1 MAITIQN
8 LIDKHSIASK
18 ALEEYSSSMA
28 DKLATG
34 NFNNSIIHKFNVM
47 SSWMTFLKEK
57 LTPVVTIQGV
67 SPNSIII
74 PGAPIVTN
82 QETFG
87 QKLTIGIENN
97 LGRYVTIF
105 ATPHYGGAMF
115 GGSAGFLDTVSS
127 AQERF
132 RYASSLV
139 DHDYI
144 DDLNIN
150 RGKFSIKLKNA
161 TEYEITFPKTSDFN
175 GQGVVYSPNVVNFI
189 NGSLEDTYSTKVNK
203 GVNEVNS
210 GTLITNESKNSYN
223 EILEKIAIE
232 LKISY

>member
-105 ATPHYGGAMF
+105 ATPHYGGPAYV
-115 GGSAGFLDTVSS
+115 GPAGLLDTASS

>member
-67 SPNSIII
+67 SPIFTI

-105 ATPHYGGAMF
+105 ATSYYGG
-115 GGSAGFLDTVSS
+115 V
-127 AQERF
+127 
-132 RYASSLV
+132 ASSVQEMFLSFSSMV
-139 DHDYI
+139 NHDYI

-175 GQGVVYSPNVVNFI
+175 GQSLVYSPNVENFNYNPLQYSAADI
-189 NGSLEDTYSTKVNK
+189 DNYSTKVNK

>member
-47 SSWMTFLKEK
+47 SSWMTFLKER

-67 SPNSIII
+67 SPNNIII

-105 ATPHYGGAMF
+105 ATPYYGGN
-115 GGSAGFLDTVSS
+115 
-127 AQERF
+127 AQETF
-132 RYASSLV
+132 LNLSSIV
-139 DHDYI
+139 NHDYI
-144 DDLNIN
+144 DNLNIN

-161 TEYEITFPKTSDFN
+161 TEYEIIFPKTSDFN
-175 GQGVVYSPNVVNFI
+175 GQSIVYSPNVVNFTS
-189 NGSLEDTYSTKVNK
+189 GSLEDTYSTKVNK

-223 EILEKIAIE
+223 ELLEKIAIE

>member
-57 LTPVVTIQGV
+57 LTPVAAIQGV
-67 SPNSIII
+67 SPIFIL
-74 PGAPIVTN
+74 PGAPLVTN
-82 QETFG
+82 QTTFG

-97 LGRYVTIF
+97 SGRYVTIF
-105 ATPHYGGAMF
+105 ATCYYGGIA
-115 GGSAGFLDTVSS
+115 GSPQDLFFTL
-127 AQERF
+127 
-132 RYASSLV
+132 SSLATP
-139 DHDYI
+139 DYI
-144 DDLNIN
+144 DDLGIN
-150 RGKFSIKLKNA
+150 RGKFSIRRKQSSGSNSL
-161 TEYEITFPKTSDFN
+161 EYEIIFPKTSDFN
-175 GQGVVYSPNVVNFI
+175 GQSVVYSPNVVSFVYNPHLYSAADI
-189 NGSLEDTYSTKVNK
+189 DNYSTKVNK

>member
-67 SPNSIII
+67 SPNNIII

-82 QETFG
+82 QEIFG

-105 ATPHYGGAMF
+105 ATPYYGGTA
-115 GGSAGFLDTVSS
+115 SS
-127 AQERF
+127 ANEIF
-132 RYASSLV
+132 LSLSSAV
-139 DHDYI
+139 SHDYI

-175 GQGVVYSPNVVNFI
+175 GQSIVYSPNVVNFTSG
-189 NGSLEDTYSTKVNK
+189 NLEDTYSTKVNK

>member
-67 SPNSIII
+67 SPIFTI

-105 ATPHYGGAMF
+105 ATSYYGG
-115 GGSAGFLDTVSS
+115 V
-127 AQERF
+127 
-132 RYASSLV
+132 ASSVQEMFLSFSSMV
-139 DHDYI
+139 NHDYI

-175 GQGVVYSPNVVNFI
+175 GQSVVYSPNVVNFTS
-189 NGSLEDTYSTKVNK
+189 GSLEDTYSTKVNK

>member
-57 LTPVVTIQGV
+57 LTPVVAIQGV
-67 SPNSIII
+67 SPNNIII
-74 PGAPIVTN
+74 PSAPIVTN
-82 QETFG
+82 QETSG

-105 ATPHYGGAMF
+105 ATSYY
-115 GGSAGFLDTVSS
+115 GGSASS
-127 AQERF
+127 AQELF
-132 RYASSLV
+132 LNFSSMV
-139 DHDYI
+139 NHDYI

-175 GQGVVYSPNVVNFI
+175 GQSVVYSPNVVNFTS
-189 NGSLEDTYSTKVNK
+189 GSLEDTYSTKVNK

>member
-105 ATPHYGGAMF
+105 ATSYYGG
-115 GGSAGFLDTVSS
+115 V
-127 AQERF
+127 
-132 RYASSLV
+132 ASSVQEMFLSFSSMV
-139 DHDYI
+139 NHDYI

-175 GQGVVYSPNVVNFI
+175 GQSVVYSPNVENFNYNPLQYSAADI
-189 NGSLEDTYSTKVNK
+189 DNYSTKVNK

>member
-1 MAITIQN
+1 
-8 LIDKHSIASK
+8 
-18 ALEEYSSSMA
+18 MA

-57 LTPVVTIQGV
+57 LTPVVTIQGI
-67 SPNSIII
+67 SPNNIII

-82 QETFG
+82 QEIFG

-105 ATPHYGGAMF
+105 ATPYYGG
-115 GGSAGFLDTVSS
+115 TTSS
-127 AQERF
+127 ANEIF
-132 RYASSLV
+132 LNLSSAV
-139 DHDYI
+139 SHDYI

-175 GQGVVYSPNVVNFI
+175 GQSIVYSPNVVTSTG
-189 NGSLEDTYSTKVNK
+189 GSLEDTYSTKVNK

>member
-1 MAITIQN
+1 MLPINFNMAITIQN

-57 LTPVVTIQGV
+57 LTPVVTIQGI
-67 SPNSIII
+67 SPNNIII

-82 QETFG
+82 QEIFG

-105 ATPHYGGAMF
+105 ATPYYGG
-115 GGSAGFLDTVSS
+115 TTSS
-127 AQERF
+127 ANEIF
-132 RYASSLV
+132 LNLSSAV
-139 DHDYI
+139 SHDYI

-175 GQGVVYSPNVVNFI
+175 GQSIVYSPNVVTSTG
-189 NGSLEDTYSTKVNK
+189 GSLEDTYSTKVNK

>member
-105 ATPHYGGAMF
+105 ATPHYGGAVF
-115 GGSAGFLDTVSS
+115 DGSAGLPDTVSS

-139 DHDYI
+139 AHDYI

-175 GQGVVYSPNVVNFI
+175 GQSVVYSPNVVNFTS
-189 NGSLEDTYSTKVNK
+189 GSLEDTYSTKVNK

>member
-67 SPNSIII
+67 SPNSIIM

-82 QETFG
+82 QEIFG

-105 ATPHYGGAMF
+105 ATPYYGGTA
-115 GGSAGFLDTVSS
+115 SS
-127 AQERF
+127 ANEIF
-132 RYASSLV
+132 LSLSSAV
-139 DHDYI
+139 SHDYI

-150 RGKFSIKLKNA
+150 RGKFSIKLGGNSA
-161 TEYEITFPKTSDFN
+161 AGCCEYEITFPKTSDFN
-175 GQGVVYSPNVVNFI
+175 GQSIVYSPNVVNFTSG
-189 NGSLEDTYSTKVNK
+189 NLEDTYSTKVNK